1 MERAKGDVGTIRRK
15 ETWGLSAGKLQVGGS
30 KAQLGIHP
38 QMVEGARKAATLDR
52 DTPRKFPTVLAFS
65 SSL

>member
-1 MERAKGDVGTIRRK
+1 MERAKVDVGTICRK
-15 ETWGLSAGKLQVGGS
+15 RIWGLSAGKLQVGGS

-38 QMVEGARKAATLDR
+38 RMVEEARKAATLDR
-52 DTPRKFPTVLAFS
+52 DTPRGFPTVLAFS